1 MKTFMVFG
9 FSYRYLLVYIK
20 TLEPAWKALIIRA
33 APFIA

>member
-20 TLEPAWKALIIRA
+20 TLEPAYSL
-33 APFIA
+33 APDSSLML